1 MKRLDQ
7 VRAMRPAILELAAK
21 HGMRR
26 VRIFGSVARG
36 EETEASDLDV
46 LVDVEPGRS
55 LLDLAG
61 FELDLEDLLGGKV
74 DVVVEGGISPYLED
88 RILAEAVPLS
98 SVIGYCYC
106 TTAMTPGG

>member
-7 VRAMRPAILELAAK
+7 VRAMRPAILELATK

-46 LVDVEPGRS
+46 LVDVEAGRS

-61 FELDLEDLLGGKV
+61 VELDLEDLVGARWR
-74 DVVVEGGISPYLED
+74 S
-88 RILAEAVPLS
+88 
-98 SVIGYCYC
+98 
-106 TTAMTPGG
+106 

>member
-7 VRAMRPAILELAAK
+7 LRSMRPAILELAAK

-36 EETEASDLDV
+36 EETEASDVDL

-74 DVVVEGGISPYLED
+74 EVVTEGGISPYIEARVLQ
-88 RILAEAVPLS
+88 EAVPL
-98 SVIGYCYC
+98 
-106 TTAMTPGG
+106 

>member
-1 MKRLDQ
+1 MTRLDQ
-7 VRAMRPAILELAAK
+7 LRTMRPAILELAAK

-36 EETEASDLDV
+36 EETDASDLDV

-61 FELDLEDLLGGKV
+61 FELDLEDQLRCRV
-74 DVVVEGGISPYLED
+74 EVVTERGISPYLEA
-88 RILAEAVPLS
+88 RVLQEAVPL
-98 SVIGYCYC
+98 
-106 TTAMTPGG
+106 

>member
-7 VRAMRPAILELAAK
+7 VRAMRPAILELATK

-46 LVDVEPGRS
+46 LVDVEAGRS

-61 FELDLEDLLGGKV
+61 FELDLEDLVGARWR
-74 DVVVEGGISPYLED
+74 S
-88 RILAEAVPLS
+88 
-98 SVIGYCYC
+98 
-106 TTAMTPGG
+106 

>member
-61 FELDLEDLLGGKV
+61 FELDLEDLLRCKV
-74 DVVVEGGISPYLED
+74 EVVTERGISPYLEA
-88 RILAEAVPLS
+88 RVLQEAVPL
-98 SVIGYCYC
+98 
-106 TTAMTPGG
+106 

>member
-7 VRAMRPAILELAAK
+7 VRALRPAILELAAK

-61 FELDLEDLLGGKV
+61 FELDLEDLLHCKV
-74 DVVVEGGISPYLED
+74 EVLTEGGISPYLEA
-88 RILAEAVPLS
+88 RILQEAVPL
-98 SVIGYCYC
+98 
-106 TTAMTPGG
+106 